1 MGRRI
6 LSKEEWVRRRRFKR
20 KMLTLT
26 AIALMFAIFA
36 MSALLAGKLLYR
48 LIIPENKT
56 EAVEVIL
63 GNGTRVIK
71 QYLTPNEYSRPQTKL
86 SRVKGVVI
94 HYTANPGTTAEGNR
108 SYFESLSWKK
118 TTKASSHYII
128 GLEGEI
134 LQCIPLT
141 EIAYASNQRN
151 EDTISIE
158 CCHPD
163 ETGKFSEETYTSL
176 VDLVAAL
183 CREFDLEEE
192 DIIRHY
198 DVTQKKC
205 PLYYVEHEDAWL
217 KLREDIMAS
226 VSKAGEVVTK

>member
-1 MGRRI
+1 MGKR
-6 LSKEEWVRRRRFKR
+6 LTKEEWLKR
-20 KMLTLT
+20 KRRKRLALNIT
-26 AIALMFAIFA
+26 ALVLMIAIFVL
-36 MSALLAGKLLYR
+36 SASIVIKLLYR
-48 LIIPENKT
+48 LVLPENKT
-56 EAVEVIL
+56 EAVKL
-63 GNGTRVIK
+63 TLSNGTIVQQ

-86 SRVKGVVI
+86 KRVRGIVI
-94 HYTANPGTTAEGNR
+94 HYTANPGTSAAGNR

-151 EDTISIE
+151 ADTISIE

-163 ETGKFSEETYTSL
+163 KTGEFSDATYASL

-183 CREFDLEEE
+183 CMEFELEEK
-192 DIIRHY
+192 DVIRHY
-198 DVTQKKC
+198 DVTGKQC
-205 PLYYVEHEDAWL
+205 PLYYVEHEEDWVKL
-217 KLREDIMAS
+217 KEDIREALTKEAS
-226 VSKAGEVVTK
+226 TP

>member
-1 MGRRI
+1 MGRI
-6 LSKEEWVRRRRFKR
+6 LLKEEWLRRRRLKKR
-20 KMLTLT
+20 MLALSV
-26 AIALMFAIFA
+26 IALMFVIFA
-36 MSALLAGKLLYR
+36 MSAVLVGKLLYG
-48 LIIPENKT
+48 LVLPENKK

-63 GNGTRVIK
+63 DNGTRVTQ
-71 QYLTPNEYSRPQTKL
+71 QYLSPNEYSRPQTKL
-86 SRVKGVVI
+86 PRIKGIVI

-141 EIAYASNQRN
+141 EIAYASNKRN
-151 EDTISIE
+151 DDTISIE

-163 ETGKFSEETYTSL
+163 ETGEFNQETYDSL

-198 DVTQKKC
+198 DVTGKKC

-217 KLREDIMAS
+217 KLREDIMNS
-226 VSKAGEVVTK
+226 VSKAEEVMTE

>member
-1 MGRRI
+1 MGRI
-6 LSKEEWVRRRRFKR
+6 LSKEEWLKREKR
-20 KMLTLT
+20 KKLVLNIT
-26 AIALMFAIFA
+26 AIVLMFSIFA
-36 MSALLAGKLLYR
+36 MSAFIVGKLLYR
-48 LIIPENKT
+48 WVLPENKT

-63 GNGTRVIK
+63 SNGTVIK
-71 QYLTPNEYSRPQTKL
+71 QQYLTPNEYSRPQTKL
-86 SRVKGVVI
+86 KRVRGVVI

-141 EIAYASNQRN
+141 EVAYASNKRN
-151 EDTISIE
+151 DDTISIE

-163 ETGKFSEETYTSL
+163 KTGKFNETTYASL
-176 VDLVAAL
+176 VDLVSAL
-183 CREFDLEEE
+183 CQEFGLDDQ

-198 DVTQKKC
+198 DVTGKLC
-205 PLYYVEHEDAWL
+205 PLYYVDHEDEWVKL
-217 KLREDIMAS
+217 KEDIMEALTEEAS
-226 VSKAGEVVTK
+226 APQE

>member
-1 MGRRI
+1 MGRI
-6 LSKEEWVRRRRFKR
+6 LSKEEWLRRRRR
-20 KMLTLT
+20 RRMALNIT
-26 AIALMFAIFA
+26 AIALMFAIFILTA
-36 MSALLAGKLLYR
+36 MIVGKLIYLWV
-48 LIIPENKT
+48 LPENKT
-56 EAVEVIL
+56 ETVEHRL
-63 GNGTRVIK
+63 PNGTVIK
-71 QYLTPNEYSRPQTKL
+71 QQYLTPNEYSRPQTKL
-86 SRVKGVVI
+86 KRVRGVVI
-94 HYTANPGTTAEGNR
+94 HYTANPGTSAEGNR

-134 LQCIPLT
+134 IQCIPLT

-163 ETGKFSEETYTSL
+163 ETGKFNDATYASL

-183 CREFDLEEE
+183 CLEFDLDEQ

-198 DVTQKKC
+198 DVTGKNC
-205 PLYYVEHEDAWL
+205 PLYYVEHEEDWVKL
-217 KLREDIMAS
+217 KEDIMEAM
-226 VSKAGEVVTK
+226 TKETAAPKK